1 MYYETQCVKKIIY
14 LLHRVDTTVRTNIYQ
29 RLSVPLTVNG
39 AWRKKSDIFNLINW
53 NIVFAPIST
62 KKMNACTKIRRRSKY
77 A

>member
-39 AWRKKSDIFNLINW
+39 AWRKKSDIFNQLEHRVCSYFDEKNE
-53 NIVFAPIST
+53 
-62 KKMNACTKIRRRSKY
+62 CLH
-77 A
+77 